1 MYCNTCFVSLRPGEG
16 AVAISCGHL
25 ACRQCFERSIVP
37 ARRCGVCTKST
48 DDADMAWREIVIPSG
63 INGPGDLLQ
72 LAGHDVDTCMSLS
85 FAAIQFRCRQDDLYA
100 KLRYDKLSQKLQATE
115 AHYKKKIGI
124 MNQGYEDLRVQ
135 VDALRREKREMEED
149 IRELRDKYGQ
159 KAKEAMSLRAASQG
173 HGAYPARHHGNL
185 LPSLPPMGPAHGPR
199 SNSHNS
205 PSTNLMPRSRSPHH
219 TVRTLAYG
227 SAHGAHGAQ
236 RYGSPY
242 ASTPARSSPSML
254 VSSMPSSG
262 GRGGRGVPG
271 GGRQTPPSRGHVG
284 AGAGAGVGM
293 GGRLVG
299 LNPASR

>member
-135 VDALRREKREMEED
+135 VDALRREKRD
-149 IRELRDKYGQ
+149 GGGHP
-159 KAKEAMSLRAASQG
+159 RAAGQIRPEG
-173 HGAYPARHHGNL
+173 E
-185 LPSLPPMGPAHGPR
+185 
-199 SNSHNS
+199 
-205 PSTNLMPRSRSPHH
+205 
-219 TVRTLAYG
+219 
-227 SAHGAHGAQ
+227 
-236 RYGSPY
+236 
-242 ASTPARSSPSML
+242 
-254 VSSMPSSG
+254 G
-262 GRGGRGVPG
+262 GDEPPG
-271 GGRQTPPSRGHVG
+271 GQPGTWGISR
-284 AGAGAGVGM
+284 
-293 GGRLVG
+293 
-299 LNPASR
+299 PASRQPAAVAATDGTGPRAAQQQPQQSEHEPDAAIQVPTSHGADPCLRQRARSTRSAAVRVALCVDAGT